1 MSRSPFSPA
10 DLEAIR
16 AATARAEAAT
26 GGEIVPYLVA
36 RVDDHEESRWR
47 WAALGA
53 MTAAV
58 AAGAVHQLGGHW
70 GGSGVWWITLP
81 TAIGG
86 LLGLA
91 LARIPALERL
101 LLADDAVEQRVRLR
115 AEAAF
120 LEEEVFRTRDRTG
133 ILLLVASFEHRAVLL
148 ADEGIH
154 RAVEAGLW
162 DEVVAQLV
170 AGIRAGHAT
179 DALVAAIDR
188 CGEILATH
196 VARRADDTDELRDAP
211 RVRER

>member
-1 MSRSPFSPA
+1 VFLSDSE
-10 DLEAIR
+10 L
-16 AATARAEAAT
+16 AAVRDATSRAEERT

-47 WAALGA
+47 WAAFGA
-53 MTAAV
+53 VTAAATAGV
-58 AAGAVHQLGGHW
+58 VHDAAGWW
-70 GGSGVWWITLP
+70 GLGVWWISLP
-81 TAIGG
+81 TLTGA

-101 LLADDAVEQRVRLR
+101 LLDRDAVDRRVRLR

-133 ILLLVASFEHRAVLL
+133 ILLLVAGFEHRAVLL

-154 RAVEAGLW
+154 RAVEPGVW
-162 DEVVAQLV
+162 DDVVGRLV
-170 AGIRAGHAT
+170 QRLKRGERAAGI
-179 DALVAAIDR
+179 VEAIDR

-196 VARRADDTDELRDAP
+196 VARRSDDTDELPDAP
-211 RVRER
+211 RVRDR